1 MIPIVNRSYKV
12 LGKYMPLSGSDCY
25 NSYIEFEDGSEEIT
39 VGHIVNNFI
48 NKSQLYCFGFIM

>member
-1 MIPIVNRSYKV
+1 MIPSVNSRYKI
-12 LGKYMPLSGSDCY
+12 LGKYMPLNGSECY